1 MAVII
6 IVLVALVAGIM
17 VSCSPPSD
25 VQASPFFIN
34 DTIENEINKDKT
46 QKDEAVDRATGS
58 LDNLC
63 ST

>member
-1 MAVII
+1 MKQKILVAVII

-34 DTIENEINKDKT
+34 DTNHMEVNN
-46 QKDEAVDRATGS
+46 VRDRQE
-58 LDNLC
+58 
-63 ST
+63 